1 MVVSMLLPRVC
12 MWRKENNSG
21 NWLSLS
27 FEDQRISAGAFCLRQ
42 SLTGLELHQ
51 AIRLAG
57 QWPQEPPISTLLLA
71 ITGVTKHIPP
81 HLTFCVC
88 SGDSTSDW
96 CGKEYRA

>member
-42 SLTGLELHQ
+42 SLTGLEY
-51 AIRLAG
+51 
-57 QWPQEPPISTLLLA
+57 
-71 ITGVTKHIPP
+71 TK
-81 HLTFCVC
+81 
-88 SGDSTSDW
+88 
-96 CGKEYRA
+96 